1 MASEQYTLK
10 ESILKKTLCLDL
22 RYAGTGGA
30 GSFIT
35 ASQSQKSH
43 AIIASKKN
51 CTNERAEKN
60 WDRDNKDLM
69 KEILMAKSL

>member
-1 MASEQYTLK
+1 MAIEQYTLK

-35 ASQSQKSH
+35 ASQSQKGH
-43 AIIASKKN
+43 AIIASKQATSGRIAQ
-51 CTNERAEKN
+51 TNERA
-60 WDRDNKDLM
+60 RYV
-69 KEILMAKSL
+69 KSQVI